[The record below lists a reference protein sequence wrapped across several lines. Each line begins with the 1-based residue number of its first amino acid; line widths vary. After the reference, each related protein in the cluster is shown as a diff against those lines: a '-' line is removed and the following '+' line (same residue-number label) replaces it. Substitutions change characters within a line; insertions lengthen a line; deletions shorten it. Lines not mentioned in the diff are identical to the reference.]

1 MSISSAMYTGLTGL
15 SSFGEAM
22 GVIGDN
28 IANLSTTGFK
38 YSQVNFEDLMAQMVS
53 TGSGPGQEGR
63 GTRISQITPIFSQG
77 SLETSAD
84 DVDVAI
90 TGTGFL
96 IVKEP
101 AAGAIY
107 YTRDGNFN
115 VNKDGYLVN
124 AHGYRVQGK
133 EMVNGSPSG
142 TDQDITIS
150 ANYSPP
156 QASTKLDMVLNLD
169 ASTTSTSTPNYYSSA
184 ISVYDTTGSSH
195 TLDVKY
201 TKLATQQDAGIT
213 CGNGASLAG
222 ATGKYWTISNGTT
235 NYYVWYMVDGVGTDP
250 APAGLTAIPA
260 AGVGN
265 GIQVNSTDTAAQ
277 VAQKTAEA
285 IAKFGTTVT
294 TPGPF
299 RAEASTATAGALT
312 ISSSAWTGATPP
324 GAGTTGWAAGT
335 TATSDHDW
343 QVTATLD
350 GNDVHVND
358 YDVSNP
364 GMAGNPAN
372 MVFDNNGTLT
382 SNGQYSIDLSGYN
395 IPGDTTTN
403 QTTLN
408 LKNTPGGS
416 TSQYAASSV
425 TNYASQDGYGP
436 GYLQRVSINNEGI
449 ITGSYSNGQITPLYQ
464 LTLARFNAP
473 TKLHRE
479 GSNMYTE
486 TQDSGVALTGA
497 PSTNG
502 LGSITSNSLEQ
513 SNTDLSDQFVH
524 MIIYQRDFQANSR
537 IITTSDTLLEE
548 VLSLKR

>member
-22 GVIGDN
+22 GVVGDN

-101 AAGAIY
+101 AAGAVY

-115 VNKDGYLVN
+115 LNKDGYLVN

-133 EMVNGSPSG
+133 QMVNGSPSG
-142 TDQDITIS
+142 TDTDITIS
-150 ANYSPP
+150 QNFSPP
-156 QASTKLDMVLNLD
+156 QASTSLDMVLNLD
-169 ASTTSTSTPNYYSSA
+169 ASTTATSTPNYYSSA
-184 ISVYDTTGSSH
+184 ISVYDTTGNSH
-195 TLDVKY
+195 TLDVTF
-201 TKLATQQDAGIT
+201 TKQAGVPAVDSVT
-213 CGNGASLAG
+213 CGAGSTAGLAG
-222 ATGKYWTISNGTT
+222 SYWTLSSPT
-235 NYYVWYMVDGVGTDP
+235 NDYYAWYTVDGAGADP
-250 APAGLTAIPA
+250 APAGRTAIPIA
-260 AGVGN
+260 VL
-265 GIQVNSTDTAAQ
+265 STDTAAQ
-277 VAQKTAEA
+277 VATKTAA
-285 IAKFGTTVT
+285 ALAAVTGTPFTASAVGADVT
-294 TPGPF
+294 ITDTANGP
-299 RAEASTATAGALT
+299 ATA
-312 ISSSAWTGATPP
+312 P
-324 GAGTTGWAAGT
+324 AAGSTPAGWGTFAQT
-335 TATSDHDW
+335 TAGVGDHDW
-343 QVTATLD
+343 LPSATLD
-350 GNDVHVND
+350 GSAVNV
-358 YDVSNP
+358 YDVGSTTLP
-364 GMAGNPAN
+364 PSN
-372 MVFDNNGTLT
+372 MVFDNNGNMT
-382 SNGQYSIDLSGYN
+382 SSGQYDIDLSAYN
-395 IPGDTTTN
+395 IGDPTTN
-403 QTTLN
+403 RTTLS
-408 LKNTPGGS
+408 LKNTSGGS
-416 TSQYAASSV
+416 TTQYAASSV

-486 TQDSGVALTGA
+486 TQDSGVPLTGA
-497 PSTNG
+497 PSSNG

-513 SNTDLSDQFVH
+513 SNTDLSEQFVH

-537 IITTSDTLLEE
+537 VITTSDTLLEE

>member
-1 MSISSAMYTGLTGL
+1 MYTGLTGL

-38 YSQVNFEDLMAQMVS
+38 YSQVNFEDLMAQTVS

-101 AAGAIY
+101 AAGALY

-115 VNKDGYLVN
+115 INKDGYLVN
-124 AHGYRVQGK
+124 AHGYHVQGK
-133 EMVNGSPSG
+133 EMVNGTPSG

-156 QASTKLDMVLNLD
+156 QPTANMEMVLNLD
-169 ASTTSTSTPNYYSSA
+169 STTTAGGSYSSA
-184 ISVYDTTGSSH
+184 ISVYDTMGTAHTVNMTYTKDLVLANTWNVTG
-195 TLDVKY
+195 TLD
-201 TKLATQQDAGIT
+201 G
-213 CGNGASLAG
+213 
-222 ATGKYWTISNGTT
+222 
-235 NYYVWYMVDGVGTDP
+235 
-250 APAGLTAIPA
+250 TAIPA
-260 AGVGN
+260 AN
-265 GIQVNSTDTAAQ
+265 IVNHN
-277 VAQKTAEA
+277 
-285 IAKFGTTVT
+285 
-294 TPGPF
+294 PP
-299 RAEASTATAGALT
+299 
-312 ISSSAWTGATPP
+312 ATP
-324 GAGTTGWAAGT
+324 
-335 TATSDHDW
+335 
-343 QVTATLD
+343 TLPLTF
-350 GNDVHVND
+350 N
-358 YDVSNP
+358 SS
-364 GMAGNPAN
+364 
-372 MVFDNNGTLT
+372 GTLT
-382 SNGQYSIDLSGYN
+382 SGGDYDITLSGGTMSAPITVRLLMN
-395 IPGDTTTN
+395 GTS
-403 QTTLN
+403 
-408 LKNTPGGS
+408 GGS
-416 TSQYAASSV
+416 TTQFAASSV

-486 TQDSGVALTGA
+486 TQDSGVPLTGS

-513 SNTDLSDQFVH
+513 SNTDLSEQFVH

-537 IITTSDTLLEE
+537 VITTSDTLLEE

>member
-22 GVIGDN
+22 GVLGDN

-38 YSQVNFEDLMAQMVS
+38 YSQVCFEDLMAQMVS

-101 AAGAIY
+101 TAGAVY
-107 YTRDGNFN
+107 YTRDGNFSL
-115 VNKDGYLVN
+115 NKDGYLVN
-124 AHGYRVQGK
+124 AHGYQVQGK
-133 EMVNGSPSG
+133 QMVNGSPSG
-142 TDQDITIS
+142 TDTDIVIS

-156 QASTKLDMVLNLD
+156 QPTANMEMVLNLD
-169 ASTTSTSTPNYYSSA
+169 SNTAVGGSYSSA
-184 ISVYDTTGSSH
+184 LSVYDSQGNSH
-195 TLDVKY
+195 TVDMTF
-201 TKLATQQDAGIT
+201 TKDLVLANTW
-213 CGNGASLAG
+213 NV
-222 ATGKYWTISNGTT
+222 TG
-235 NYYVWYMVDGVGTDP
+235 
-250 APAGLTAIPA
+250 
-260 AGVGN
+260 
-265 GIQVNSTDTAAQ
+265 
-277 VAQKTAEA
+277 
-285 IAKFGTTVT
+285 
-294 TPGPF
+294 
-299 RAEASTATAGALT
+299 
-312 ISSSAWTGATPP
+312 
-324 GAGTTGWAAGT
+324 
-335 TATSDHDW
+335 
-343 QVTATLD
+343 TLD
-350 GNDVHVND
+350 GVAI
-358 YDVSNP
+358 P
-364 GMAGNPAN
+364 PAN
-372 MVFDNNGTLT
+372 IVNHDGTTPTSPLTFNASGTLT
-382 SNGQYSIDLSGYN
+382 SGGDYDITLSGGSMSA
-395 IPGDTTTN
+395 PL
-403 QTTLN
+403 TLRLLMN
-408 LKNTPGGS
+408 GTSGGS
-416 TSQYAASSV
+416 TTQYAASSV

-449 ITGSYSNGQITPLYQ
+449 ITGTYSNGQITPLYQ

-479 GSNMYTE
+479 GSNLYTE
-486 TQDSGVALTGA
+486 TQDSGVPLTGA

-513 SNTDLSDQFVH
+513 SNTDLSEQFVH

-537 IITTSDTLLEE
+537 VITTSDTMLEE

>member
-1 MSISSAMYTGLTGL
+1 MYTGLTGL

-22 GVIGDN
+22 GVLGDN

-101 AAGAIY
+101 SSAAVY
-107 YTRDGNFN
+107 YTRDGNFSL
-115 VNKDGYLVN
+115 NKDGYLVN

-133 EMVNGSPSG
+133 QMVNGTPSG
-142 TDQDITIS
+142 TDKDITIS
-150 ANYSPP
+150 QNFSPP
-156 QASTKLDMVLNLD
+156 QASTDLDMVLNLD
-169 ASTTSTSTPNYYSSA
+169 ASTATGSSYSSA
-184 ISVYDTTGSSH
+184 ISIYDTTGNSH
-195 TLDVKY
+195 TLDVTY
-201 TKLATQQDAGIT
+201 TKQAGVGAVSDVA
-213 CGNGASLAG
+213 CGAGNTAGLAG
-222 ATGKYWTISNGTT
+222 SYWTISSPTT
-235 NYYVWYMVDGVGTDP
+235 DYYAWYTVDGLGGDP
-250 APAGLTAIPA
+250 APAGRTAIPIA
-260 AGVGN
+260 VL
-265 GIQVNSTDTAAQ
+265 STDTADQ
-277 VAQKTAEA
+277 VATKTAAALAAVTGAPFTASAATNVVTVTDTA
-285 IAKFGTTVT
+285 IGPATAPAAGSTPAGWGTFTQT
-294 TPGPF
+294 TPGV
-299 RAEASTATAGALT
+299 G
-312 ISSSAWTGATPP
+312 
-324 GAGTTGWAAGT
+324 
-335 TATSDHDW
+335 DHDW
-343 QVTATLD
+343 LPSATLD
-350 GNDVHVND
+350 GTIAVTITDVGGGGP
-358 YDVSNP
+358 S
-364 GMAGNPAN
+364 N
-372 MVFDNNGTLT
+372 MVFDNNGNMT
-382 SNGQYSIDLSGYN
+382 SSGQYSLDLWAYN
-395 IPGDTTTN
+395 IGDPTTHM
-403 QTTLN
+403 TTLS
-408 LKNTPGGS
+408 LKNTSGGS
-416 TSQYAASSV
+416 TTQYAASSV

-486 TQDSGVALTGA
+486 TQDSGVPLTGA

-513 SNTDLSDQFVH
+513 SNTDLSEQFVH

-537 IITTSDTLLEE
+537 VITTSDTLLEE